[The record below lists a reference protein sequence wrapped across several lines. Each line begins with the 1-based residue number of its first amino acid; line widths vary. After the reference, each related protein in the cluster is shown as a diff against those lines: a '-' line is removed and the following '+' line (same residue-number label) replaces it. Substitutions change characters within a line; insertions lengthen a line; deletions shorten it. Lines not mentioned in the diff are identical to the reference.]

1 MIDRAQERLNE
12 LDRRGYQVLEAI
24 RHAGGH
30 SSSYSAPNQLV
41 AIDGRT
47 YWVKGHVQQ
56 GLVAELV
63 AGRLARRSGA
73 GPEAAILHVTRE
85 VAEEGQIP
93 TDQLGLVV
101 GSRDEP
107 NTVNARDFGNLAPD
121 LSFRATGI
129 DGPSR
134 ARVIAFQTWLG
145 VGDAQVLVRLT
156 DGHVMSID
164 HGDAFGA
171 TASQDR
177 PTLIVADI
185 PGVPPEVGRRKGD
198 VMVAVNQIQ
207 SISDMDLI
215 NDVARVPAGAA
226 WRSPATRRLE
236 IAEYLASR
244 RDQLE
249 EVMSE
254 WLQTL

>member
-1 MIDRAQERLNE
+1 MIERGQERLNE
-12 LDRRGYQVLEAI
+12 LDQRGYQVFEAI

-30 SSSYSAPNQLV
+30 SATFSAPNQLV

-56 GLVAELV
+56 GLVAELI
-63 AGRLARRSGA
+63 AGRLARRCGA
-73 GPEAAILHVTRE
+73 GPEATILHVTPE

-107 NTVNARDFGNLAPD
+107 NTVNARDLGNLAPD
-121 LSFRATGI
+121 VSFPATGI

-134 ARVIAFQTWLG
+134 ALVVTFQTWLG

-156 DGHVMSID
+156 DGHVLSID
-164 HGDAFGA
+164 HGDAFGS
-171 TASQDR
+171 TSSRER
-177 PTLIVADI
+177 PVPIVTDI
-185 PGVPPEVGRRKGD
+185 PGVGPDVGRRKGD
-198 VMVAVNQIQ
+198 VMVAVNRIQ

-226 WRSPATRRLE
+226 WRSPAARRLE
-236 IAEYLASR
+236 IAEYLAFR
-244 RDQLE
+244 RDLLE
-249 EVMSE
+249 EVMTE
-254 WLQTL
+254 WLQS